1 MLSCFSNESFSHQH
15 WNQLSRLQRNFIFIA
30 IVVVVITLLL
40 LIPNDKPKDTFNE
53 EPNHIKIEPF
63 DEPKPAKP
71 IFQNILPKPMPNNID
86 TSIKETLNENAIPN
100 NQIVDSILEE
110 PKEQPNDENSIKNAI
125 DTIERETEG
134 AKDFKGSTNNR
145 QKAVVDAFKH
155 AWKGYK
161 EFAWGHD
168 NLKPMSMGS
177 HDWFGLGLTIVDSL
191 DTLYIMDLQEGE
203 SLLY

>member
-1 MLSCFSNESFSHQH
+1 M
-15 WNQLSRLQRNFIFIA
+15 
-30 IVVVVITLLL
+30 LL

-53 EPNHIKIEPF
+53 ESNHIKIEPF
-63 DEPKPAKP
+63 DEPKAAKP
-71 IFQNILPKPMPNNID
+71 IFQNVLPNQID
-86 TSIKETLNENAIPN
+86 QAIKESQQNEESNQN
-100 NQIVDSILEE
+100 NQMVDSILEE
-110 PKEQPNDENSIKNAI
+110 PKEQSNDENSIKNAI
-125 DTIERETEG
+125 DTIEREGEG
-134 AKDFKGSTNNR
+134 AKDFKGSTNVR

-177 HDWFGLGLTIVDSL
+177 HNWFGLGLTIVDSL

-203 SLLY
+203 

>member
-1 MLSCFSNESFSHQH
+1 M
-15 WNQLSRLQRNFIFIA
+15 
-30 IVVVVITLLL
+30 LL
-40 LIPNDKPKDTFNE
+40 LIPNDKPKDNSNE
-53 EPNHIKIEPF
+53 ESNHIKIEPF
-63 DEPKPAKP
+63 DEPKAAKP
-71 IFQNILPKPMPNNID
+71 ILQNGVPNLIEQ
-86 TSIKETLNENAIPN
+86 SIKESPNEDSNQN
-100 NQIVDSILEE
+100 NLMVDSILEE
-110 PKEQPNDENSIKNAI
+110 PKEQSNDENSIKNAI
-125 DTIERETEG
+125 DTIEREGEG

-155 AWKGYK
+155 AWKGYR

-203 SLLY
+203 CIS

>member
-1 MLSCFSNESFSHQH
+1 M
-15 WNQLSRLQRNFIFIA
+15 
-30 IVVVVITLLL
+30 LL
-40 LIPNDKPKDTFNE
+40 LIPNDKSKDNFNE
-53 EPNHIKIEPF
+53 ETNHIKIEPF
-63 DEPKPAKP
+63 DEPKAAKP
-71 IFQNILPKPMPNNID
+71 IFKNVLPNQIEQSM
-86 TSIKETLNENAIPN
+86 KETPNEDSNQN
-100 NQIVDSILEE
+100 NQINILEE
-110 PKEQPNDENSIKNAI
+110 PKEQSNDENSIKKAI
-125 DTIERETEG
+125 DTIEREGEG

-203 SLLY
+203 SLILSFLFHLLSRWVCSMCK